1 MKIPYN
7 VMMVNFSEI
16 DAKAIEVY
24 CAIHGIDKSKNLGD
38 ITKINPFELEFINF
52 LFGGSPCQSFS
63 TAGKSDGSKWTCNE
77 CGHAFDPLELENL
90 DEPECPHCK
99 SKDIKKSESSLI
111 VYWLNIFKHTRPKV
125 AMFENVANLA
135 SKRFKTSF
143 DLFKGKIEGLGYNI
157 YTNVMNAKDY
167 GIPQSRKRVICLI
180 IRNDVDNG
188 KFKFPEIVTDGKS
201 VCDLLD
207 DCSDLFIG
215 TDKRIVI
222 DETITPYIR
231 EHIESEADAIVV
243 SDKGIYRPACTSGWN
258 DHQVGIKYAP
268 ALRASNPITIVLQTV
283 DTPDGK
289 KYAIRRLKA
298 NEAYRF
304 MGFDDADYEKASKLC
319 GKTAIYHQAGNS
331 IVVDVIYLVLKQ
343 LFVAMPYLFEDVRT
357 LSLFSGIGA
366 FEKALGKVVDEAN
379 EHAFKGGDL
388 LE

>member
-7 VMMVNFSEI
+7 VMVVNFSEI
-16 DAKAIEVY
+16 DPKAIEVY
-24 CAIHGIDKSKNLGD
+24 CAIHGIDISKNLGD

-63 TAGKSDGSKWTCNE
+63 TAGKLDGSKWTCNE
-77 CGHAFDPLELENL
+77 CGHSFDPLELENL

-111 VYWLNIFKHTRPKV
+111 VYWLKIFKHTRPKV

-143 DLFKGKIEGLGYNI
+143 DLFKGKIESLGYNI
-157 YTNVMNAKDY
+157 YTKVMNAKDY

-180 IRNDVDNG
+180 IRKDVDNG
-188 KFKFPEIVTDGKS
+188 KFKFPEIVEDGK
-201 VCDLLD
+201 VLNALLD
-207 DCSDLFIG
+207 DCSHLFAN
-215 TDKRIVI
+215 TDDRIVV
-222 DETITPYIR
+222 DETISPYTSMNLVR
-231 EHIESEADAIVV
+231 EADAIVV
-243 SDKGIYRPACTSGWN
+243 SDKGIYRPACKSGWN

-268 ALRASNPITIVLQTV
+268 ALRASNPSTIVLQTV

-289 KYAIRRLKA
+289 KYAIRRLKP

-304 MGFDDADYEKASKLC
+304 MGFDDVDYEKSSKLC
-319 GKTAIYHQAGNS
+319 GKTAIYKQAGNS

-343 LFVAMPYLFEDVRT
+343 LFDAMPYLFEDVRV

-379 EHAFKGGDL
+379 KDSQ
-388 LE
+388 

>member
-1 MKIPYN
+1 MVIPYN

-16 DAKAIEVY
+16 DPKAIEVY
-24 CAIHGIDKSKNLGD
+24 CAIHGIDKTKNLGD
-38 ITKINPFELEFINF
+38 ITKINPFELELINF

-63 TAGKSDGSKWTCNE
+63 TAGKLDGSKWTCNE
-77 CGHAFDPLELENL
+77 CGHTFDPLELENL

-99 SKDIKKSESSLI
+99 SKGIKKSESSLI
-111 VYWLNIFKHTRPKV
+111 VYWLKIFKHTRPKV

-135 SKRFKTSF
+135 SKRFKASF
-143 DLFKGKIEGLGYNI
+143 DLFKGKIESFGYNI
-157 YTNVMNAKDY
+157 YTKVMNAKDY

-180 IRNDVDNG
+180 IRKDVDNG
-188 KFKFPEIVTDGKS
+188 KFKFPEMVEDGKS

-207 DCSDLFIG
+207 DCSYLFAG

-222 DETITPYIR
+222 DETISPYIR
-231 EHIESEADAIVV
+231 ERLEREAEDIVV
-243 SDKGIYRPACTSGWN
+243 SDKGIYRPACKSGWN
-258 DHQVGIKYAP
+258 DNQVGIKYAP
-268 ALRASNPITIVLQTV
+268 ALRASNPSTIVLQTV

-289 KYAIRRLKA
+289 KYAIRRLKP

-319 GKTAIYHQAGNS
+319 GKTAIYKQAGNS

-343 LFVAMPYLFEDVRT
+343 LFYSMPYLFEDVRA
-357 LSLFSGIGA
+357 LSLFAGIGA

-379 EHAFKGGDL
+379 KDSQ
-388 LE
+388 

>member
-1 MKIPYN
+1 MQIPYN
-7 VMMVNFSEI
+7 VMVVNFSEI
-16 DAKAIEVY
+16 DQKAIDVY

-38 ITKINPFELEFINF
+38 ITKINPFELELINF

-63 TAGKSDGSKWTCNE
+63 TAGKLDGSKWTCNE

-111 VYWLNIFKHTRPKV
+111 VYWLKIFKHTRPKV

-143 DLFKGKIEGLGYNI
+143 DLFKGKIESFGYNI
-157 YTNVMNAKDY
+157 YTKVMNAKDY
-167 GIPQSRKRVICLI
+167 GIPQSRKRVICVI

-188 KFKFPEIVTDGKS
+188 RFKFPENVTDGKS
-201 VCDLLD
+201 ICDILD
-207 DCSDLFIG
+207 DCSHLFED

-222 DETITPYIR
+222 DETISPYIR
-231 EHIESEADAIVV
+231 EHLEREADEIVA
-243 SDKGIYRPACTSGWN
+243 SDKGIYRPACKSGWN

-268 ALRASNPITIVLQTV
+268 ALRASNPSTIVLQTV

-289 KYAIRRLKA
+289 KYAIRRLKP

-319 GKTAIYHQAGNS
+319 GKTAIYKQAGNS

-343 LFVAMPYLFEDVRT
+343 LFDAMPYLFEDSRA

-379 EHAFKGGDL
+379 KDSQ
-388 LE
+388 

>member
-7 VMMVNFSEI
+7 VMVVNFSEI
-16 DAKAIEVY
+16 DPKAIEVY
-24 CAIHGIDKSKNLGD
+24 CAIHGIDISKNLGD

-63 TAGKSDGSKWTCNE
+63 TAGKLDGSKWTCNE
-77 CGHAFDPLELENL
+77 CGHSFDPLELENL

-111 VYWLNIFKHTRPKV
+111 VYWLKIFKHTRPKV
-125 AMFENVANLA
+125 AMFENVANFA

-143 DLFKGKIEGLGYNI
+143 DLFKGKIESLGYNI
-157 YTNVMNAKDY
+157 YTKVMNAKDY

-180 IRNDVDNG
+180 IRKDVDNG
-188 KFKFPEIVTDGKS
+188 KFKFPEIVEDGK
-201 VCDLLD
+201 VLNALLD
-207 DCSDLFIG
+207 DCSHLFAN
-215 TDKRIVI
+215 TDDRIVV
-222 DETITPYIR
+222 DETISPYTR
-231 EHIESEADAIVV
+231 VNLVREADAIVV
-243 SDKGIYRPACTSGWN
+243 SDKGIYRPACKSGWN

-268 ALRASNPITIVLQTV
+268 ALRASNPSTIVLQTV

-289 KYAIRRLKA
+289 KYAIRRLKP

-319 GKTAIYHQAGNS
+319 GKTAIYKQAGNS

-343 LFVAMPYLFEDVRT
+343 LFDVMPYLFEEVRA

-366 FEKALGKVVDEAN
+366 FEKAIGKVVDEAN
-379 EHAFKGGDL
+379 KDSQ
-388 LE
+388 

>member
-1 MKIPYN
+1 MQIPYN
-7 VMMVNFSEI
+7 VMVVNFSEI
-16 DAKAIEVY
+16 DPKAIEVY
-24 CAIHGIDKSKNLGD
+24 CAIHGIDISKNLGD
-38 ITKINPFELEFINF
+38 ITKINPFELELINF

-63 TAGKSDGSKWTCNE
+63 TAGKLDGSKWTCNE
-77 CGHAFDPLELENL
+77 CGHTFDPLELENL

-111 VYWLNIFKHTRPKV
+111 VYWLKIFKHTRPKV

-143 DLFKGKIEGLGYNI
+143 DLFKGKIESLDYNI
-157 YTNVMNAKDY
+157 YTKVMNAKDY

-180 IRNDVDNG
+180 IRKDVDNG
-188 KFKFPEIVTDGKS
+188 KFKFPEIVEDGK
-201 VCDLLD
+201 VLNALLD
-207 DCSDLFIG
+207 DCSHLFAN
-215 TDKRIVI
+215 TDDRIVV
-222 DETITPYIR
+222 DETISPYTR
-231 EHIESEADAIVV
+231 VNLVREADAIVV
-243 SDKGIYRPACTSGWN
+243 SDKGIYRPACKSGWN
-258 DHQVGIKYAP
+258 DHQVGIRYAP
-268 ALRASNPITIVLQTV
+268 ALRASNPSTIVLQTV

-289 KYAIRRLKA
+289 KYAIRRLKP

-319 GKTAIYHQAGNS
+319 GKTAIYKQAGNS

-343 LFVAMPYLFEDVRT
+343 LFDAMPYLFEDSRA

-379 EHAFKGGDL
+379 KDSQ
-388 LE
+388 

>member
-1 MKIPYN
+1 MQIPYN
-7 VMMVNFSEI
+7 VMVVNFSEI
-16 DAKAIEVY
+16 DQKAIDVY

-38 ITKINPFELEFINF
+38 ITKINPFELELINF

-63 TAGKSDGSKWTCNE
+63 TAGKLDGSKWTCNE

-111 VYWLNIFKHTRPKV
+111 VYWLKIFKHTRPKV

-143 DLFKGKIEGLGYNI
+143 DLFKGKIESFGYNI
-157 YTNVMNAKDY
+157 YTKVMNAKDY

-180 IRNDVDNG
+180 IRKDVDNG
-188 KFKFPEIVTDGKS
+188 KFKFPEIVEDGK
-201 VCDLLD
+201 VLNALLD
-207 DCSDLFIG
+207 DCSHLFAN
-215 TDKRIVI
+215 TDDRIVV
-222 DETITPYIR
+222 DETISPYTR
-231 EHIESEADAIVV
+231 VNLVREADAIVV
-243 SDKGIYRPACTSGWN
+243 SDKGIYRPACKSGWN
-258 DHQVGIKYAP
+258 DHQVGIRYAP
-268 ALRASNPITIVLQTV
+268 ALRASNPSTIVLQTV

-289 KYAIRRLKA
+289 KYAIRRLKP

-319 GKTAIYHQAGNS
+319 GKTAIYKQAGNS

-343 LFVAMPYLFEDVRT
+343 LFDVMPYLFEEVCA

-379 EHAFKGGDL
+379 KDSK
-388 LE
+388 

>member
-1 MKIPYN
+1 MQIPYN

-16 DAKAIEVY
+16 DPKAIEVY

-38 ITKINPFELEFINF
+38 ITKINPFELDFINF

-63 TAGKSDGSKWTCNE
+63 TAGKLDGSKWTCNE
-77 CGHAFDPLELENL
+77 CGHTFDPLELENL

-99 SKDIKKSESSLI
+99 FKDIKKSESSLI
-111 VYWLNIFKHTRPKV
+111 VYWLKIFKHTRPKV

-135 SKRFKTSF
+135 SKRFMASF
-143 DLFKGKIEGLGYNI
+143 DLFKGKIESFGYNI
-157 YTNVMNAKDY
+157 YTKVMNAKDY
-167 GIPQSRKRVICLI
+167 GIPQSRKRVICVI

-188 KFKFPEIVTDGKS
+188 RFKFPEKVTDGKS
-201 VCDLLD
+201 ISDLLD
-207 DCSDLFIG
+207 DCSHLFED

-222 DETITPYIR
+222 DETISPYIR
-231 EHIESEADAIVV
+231 EHLEREADEIVA
-243 SDKGIYRPACTSGWN
+243 SDKGIYRPACKSGWN

-268 ALRASNPITIVLQTV
+268 TLRASNPSTIVLQSV

-289 KYAIRRLKA
+289 KYAIRRLKP

-319 GKTAIYHQAGNS
+319 GKTAIYKQAGNS

-343 LFVAMPYLFEDVRT
+343 LFDAMPYLFEDVCA
-357 LSLFSGIGA
+357 LSLFAGIGA
-366 FEKALGKVVDEAN
+366 FEKAICKVVDEAN
-379 EHAFKGGDL
+379 AQNKDSQ
-388 LE
+388 

>member
-1 MKIPYN
+1 MQIPYN

-16 DAKAIEVY
+16 DPKAIDVY

-38 ITKINPFELEFINF
+38 ITKINPFELDFINF

-63 TAGKSDGSKWTCNE
+63 TAGKLDGSKWTCNE
-77 CGHAFDPLELENL
+77 CSHAFDPLELENL

-135 SKRFKTSF
+135 SKRFKASF
-143 DLFKGKIEGLGYNI
+143 DLFKGKIESLGYNI
-157 YTNVMNAKDY
+157 YTKVMNAKDY

-180 IRNDVDNG
+180 IRKDVDNG
-188 KFKFPEIVTDGKS
+188 KFKFPETVEDGK
-201 VCDLLD
+201 VLNALLD
-207 DCSDLFIG
+207 DCSHLFAN
-215 TDKRIVI
+215 TDERIVV
-222 DETITPYIR
+222 DETISPYTR
-231 EHIESEADAIVV
+231 VNLVREADAIVV
-243 SDKGIYRPACTSGWN
+243 SDKGIYRPACKSGWN

-268 ALRASNPITIVLQTV
+268 ALRASNPSTIVLQTV

-289 KYAIRRLKA
+289 KYAIRRLKP

-319 GKTAIYHQAGNS
+319 GKTAIYKQAGNS

-343 LFVAMPYLFEDVRT
+343 LFDAMPYLFEDSRA

-379 EHAFKGGDL
+379 KDSQ
-388 LE
+388 

>member
-1 MKIPYN
+1 MAKPFNITT
-7 VMMVNFSEI
+7 VNFSEI
-16 DAKAIEVY
+16 DSKAIDVY
-24 CAIHGIDKSKNLGD
+24 CAIHNIEKSKNLGD
-38 ITKINPFELEFINF
+38 ITKITPETLELINF

-63 TAGKSDGSKWTCNE
+63 TAGKLDGSKWTCKK
-77 CGHAFDPLELENL
+77 CGHTFDPLELENL
-90 DEPECPHCK
+90 DEPECSHCK

-180 IRNDVDNG
+180 IRKDVDNG

-207 DCSDLFIG
+207 DCSNLFIV
-215 TDKRIVI
+215 TDNRIVI

-289 KYAIRRLKA
+289 KHAIRRLKP

-343 LFVAMPYLFEDVRT
+343 LFDAMPYLFEDAKV

-366 FEKALGKVVDEAN
+366 FEKAINKVVDEAN
-379 EHAFKGGDL
+379 AQNKDSK
-388 LE
+388 

>member
-7 VMMVNFSEI
+7 VMVVNFSEI
-16 DAKAIEVY
+16 DPKAIEVY
-24 CAIHGIDKSKNLGD
+24 CAIHGIDISKNLGD

-63 TAGKSDGSKWTCNE
+63 TAGKLDGSKWTCNE
-77 CGHAFDPLELENL
+77 CGHSFDPLELENL

-111 VYWLNIFKHTRPKV
+111 VYWLKIFKHTRPKV

-143 DLFKGKIEGLGYNI
+143 DLFKGKIESLGYNI
-157 YTNVMNAKDY
+157 YTKVMNAKDY

-180 IRNDVDNG
+180 IRKDVDNG
-188 KFKFPEIVTDGKS
+188 KFKFPEIVEDGK
-201 VCDLLD
+201 VLNALLD
-207 DCSDLFIG
+207 DCSHLFAN
-215 TDKRIVI
+215 TDDRIVV
-222 DETITPYIR
+222 DETISPYTR
-231 EHIESEADAIVV
+231 VNLVREADAIVV
-243 SDKGIYRPACTSGWN
+243 SDKGIYRPACKSGWN

-268 ALRASNPITIVLQTV
+268 ALRASNPSTIVLQTV

-289 KYAIRRLKA
+289 KYAIRRLKP

-319 GKTAIYHQAGNS
+319 GKTAIYKQAGNS

-343 LFVAMPYLFEDVRT
+343 LFDVMPYLFEEVRA

-366 FEKALGKVVDEAN
+366 FEKAIGKVVDEAN
-379 EHAFKGGDL
+379 KDSK
-388 LE
+388 

>member
-1 MKIPYN
+1 MAKPFNITT
-7 VMMVNFSEI
+7 VNFSEI
-16 DAKAIEVY
+16 DSKAIDVY
-24 CAIHGIDKSKNLGD
+24 CAIHNIEKSKNLGD
-38 ITKINPFELEFINF
+38 ITKITPETLELINF

-63 TAGKSDGSKWTCNE
+63 TAGKLDGSKWTCKK
-77 CGHAFDPLELENL
+77 CGHTFDPLELENL
-90 DEPECPHCK
+90 DEPECSHCK

-143 DLFKGKIEGLGYNI
+143 DLFNGKIEGLGYNI

-180 IRNDVDNG
+180 IRKDVDNG

-207 DCSDLFIG
+207 DCSNLFIG
-215 TDKRIVI
+215 TDNRIVI

-268 ALRASNPITIVLQTV
+268 ALRASNLITIVLQTV

-289 KYAIRRLKA
+289 KHAIRRLKP

-319 GKTAIYHQAGNS
+319 GKTAIYKQAGNS

-343 LFVAMPYLFEDVRT
+343 LFDAMPYLFEDVRA
-357 LSLFSGIGA
+357 LSLFAGIGA
-366 FEKALGKVVDEAN
+366 FEKALSKVVDEAN
-379 EHAFKGGDL
+379 AQNKDSK
-388 LE
+388 